1 MRYLFAN
8 WNNVKRQIANKHVVL
23 LLDYDG
29 TITPIVETPDRARI
43 PKQIKHLLEALSMD
57 PRCTLAIISGRGLK
71 DVKKKV
77 GLRSIIYSGNH
88 GLQIQGPNIRFE
100 APVAPGY
107 KTILQ
112 KIKSELKQILS
123 PVKGILL
130 EDKGLCLSLH
140 YRLTDKKEVPS
151 VRETFYQVV
160 LPYLRLGKIKTETG
174 KKVLE
179 VRPAVEWSKGK
190 AVLWLLSKQKSHL
203 RGRPILP
210 IYIGDDVADE
220 EAFKALKN
228 KGLTIFVGK
237 PKKSHAKY
245 YLKNTREVSKF
256 LIRLNAIPIPRKF
269 KIFLDRI

>member
-1 MRYLFAN
+1 MKYLFAY
-8 WNNVKRQIANKHVVL
+8 WNSIRRRIAGKYVVL

-29 TITPIVETPDRARI
+29 TLTPIVETPDRARI
-43 PKQIKHLLEALSMD
+43 SKQIKQLLKALSMN
-57 PRCTLAIISGRGLK
+57 PRCTLAIISGRCLK
-71 DVKKKV
+71 DIKKKV

-88 GLQIQGPNIRFE
+88 GLEIQGPDIRFE

-112 KIKSELKQILS
+112 KIKSELKQILF

-140 YRLTDKKEVPS
+140 YRLTDKKEVPF

-190 AVLWLLSKQKSHL
+190 AVLWLLSKRKSRL

-210 IYIGDDVADE
+210 IYIGDDITDE
-220 EAFKALKN
+220 DAFKALKN

-237 PKKSHAKY
+237 PKRSHAKY
-245 YLKNTREVSKF
+245 YLKNTRDVSRF
-256 LIRLNAIPIPRKF
+256 LIRLNAILIPRKF

>member
-8 WNNVKRQIANKHVVL
+8 WNNVKRQIASKHVVL

-29 TITPIVETPDRARI
+29 TLIPIVETPDRARI
-43 PKQIKHLLEALSMD
+43 SKQIKQLLKALSTN

-77 GLRSIIYSGNH
+77 GLKSIIYSGNH

-100 APVAPGY
+100 AEASPGY

-123 PVKGILL
+123 PVKGVLL

-140 YRLTDKKEVPS
+140 YRLTDKKEVS
-151 VRETFYQVV
+151 FVRETFYQVV
-160 LPYLRLGKIKTETG
+160 LPYLRLGQIKTEIG

-179 VRPAVEWSKGK
+179 VRPAVEWNKGK
-190 AVLWLLSKQKSHL
+190 AVLWLLSRQKL
-203 RGRPILP
+203 FLCDEPIIP
-210 IYIGDDVADE
+210 IHIGDDVTDE
-220 EAFKALKN
+220 DAFEALKN
-228 KGLTIFVGK
+228 EGLTIFVGS
-237 PKKSHAKY
+237 PKKSHAEY
-245 YLKNTREVSKF
+245 YLKNTREVSRF
-256 LIRLNAIPIPRKF
+256 LKWLNALPLPKNFRDF
-269 KIFLDRI
+269 S

>member
-1 MRYLFAN
+1 MKYLFAY
-8 WNNVKRQIANKHVVL
+8 WKDVKRQIANKHVVL

-43 PKQIKHLLEALSMD
+43 PKQIKRLLKALSAN
-57 PRCTLAIISGRGLK
+57 PRFTLAIISGRGLK
-71 DVKKKV
+71 DVKKRV
-77 GLRSIIYSGNH
+77 GLKSIIYSGNH

-100 APVAPGY
+100 VETSPDY

-140 YRLTDKKEVPS
+140 YRLTDKKEVPF

-160 LPYLRLGKIKTETG
+160 LPYLRLGKIKTEIG

-190 AVLWLLSKQKSHL
+190 AVLCLLSKRKSRL

-210 IYIGDDVADE
+210 IYIGDDITDE
-220 EAFKALKN
+220 DAFKVLKN
-228 KGLTIFVGK
+228 KGLTIFVGN

-256 LIRLNAIPIPRKF
+256 LKRLCGILSVSSSAI
-269 KIFLDRI
+269 